1 MLMPNNGKLV
11 ITNGKKAQCIAH
23 ATDVTI
29 PQASQLIFILMT
41 NISKNATL
49 LQMKMLLSK

>member
-1 MLMPNNGKLV
+1 
-11 ITNGKKAQCIAH
+11 
-23 ATDVTI
+23 VTI